1 MKYLYKHKCDK
12 CDFSFKMLHDKP
24 LTCGIPFN
32 TPDILRRHRQDTKN
46 KHLWFSIEKIDEI

>member
-24 LTCGIPFN
+24 VMCKIPFS
-32 TPDILRRHRQDTKN
+32 TPELLRKHREMYP